1 MIVTSQQLPLH
12 RNHTL
17 TSKKDDIQAQ
27 YSVYVDISTGKKKI
41 KSEDAM
47 YASCLDHFFS
57 SKWFYNQI
65 GFTVLIINVHV
76 LEPDVS
82 FQDNFAYLFKPSF
95 YAK

>member
-1 MIVTSQQLPLH
+1 MIVTSQQLLLH
-12 RNHTL
+12 WNHTL

-27 YSVYVDISTGKKKI
+27 HSVYVDISTGEKKN
-41 KSEDAM
+41 SEDAM
-47 YASCLDHFFS
+47 YASRLDHFFS

-65 GFTVLIINVHV
+65 GFMFLIINVHV
-76 LEPDVS
+76 LELDIS